1 MSQFTRGYA
10 LSLSDGRSW
19 WITSDG
25 DNFRY
30 VDKLAA
36 IMELEESIPNGST
49 KLVYSSAEGV
59 DDVKSE
65 LMDLALAKSSRQSL
79 SGEWTACDRKTVRIW
94 NHSQIDD
101 VVYEIKNHSKE
112 FANTWYSSQAILLQ
126 NVKDGGLPIH
136 AALLEL
142 DGRGVLLSAPSGTGK
157 STCCRRLPEPWKPLC
172 DDAAIIVLDREK
184 QCQAQPFPTWSD
196 YLITPAEKTWNV
208 QYSVPIYGI
217 FFLEQSE
224 RDEVVP
230 LGTGQ
235 TAVSIS
241 NAVAQMC
248 RSFWRKMD
256 IEKQRSF
263 REQIFDS
270 ACKMATKIPG
280 FCLRASLCGKFW
292 VEIEKAC
299 KW

>member
-1 MSQFTRGYA
+1 
-10 LSLSDGRSW
+10 
-19 WITSDG
+19 
-25 DNFRY
+25 
-30 VDKLAA
+30 
-36 IMELEESIPNGST
+36 MELEESIPNSST
-49 KLVYSSAEGV
+49 KLVFSSAESV

-65 LMDLALAKSSRQSL
+65 LIDLAQAGSSRQSL
-79 SGEWTACDRKTVRIW
+79 SGEWTVCDHKIVRIW

-101 VVYEIKNHSKE
+101 VVYEIGDDSRE
-112 FANTWYSSQAILLQ
+112 FANIWYSSQAILLQ

-136 AALLEL
+136 AALMEL

-184 QCQAQPFPTWSD
+184 QCRAQPFPTWSD
-196 YLITPAEKTWNV
+196 YLITSSWKTWNV
-208 QYSVPIYGI
+208 QYSVPIDGI

-235 TAVSIS
+235 TAVSMS
-241 NAVAQMC
+241 DAVVQMC
-248 RSFWRKMD
+248 RSFWRGMD
-256 IEKQRSF
+256 IKKQSNF
-263 REQIFDS
+263 RGQIFDS
-270 ACKMATKIPG
+270 ACKIATKIPG

-292 VEIEKAC
+292 EEIEKAC